1 MKDPIESVKNFC
13 VIQLEIL
20 NQREERL
27 RKEILD
33 CKIQKE
39 FLTSLLED
47 LNEKNDFHSLLNIM
61 RSEQKW
67 KRPLNLRAC
76 CPKDRCT
83 AQINDWRI
91 SALIFILK
99 KYEKTISLIV
109 GLFFIFGAII
119 SFYHF
124 GIEQGFFSE
133 SFVCNLGNNNEA
145 LSSQDLLKELE
156 KNTVS
161 CKDVTFALLGF
172 SLATFNTI
180 ISLVISATML
190 RIFINYDKN
199 R

>member
-1 MKDPIESVKNFC
+1 MSPIKNKL
-13 VIQLEIL
+13 VLNSIL
-20 NQREERL
+20 
-27 RKEILD
+27 IFS
-33 CKIQKE
+33 I
-39 FLTSLLED
+39 F
-47 LNEKNDFHSLLNIM
+47 
-61 RSEQKW
+61 
-67 KRPLNLRAC
+67 
-76 CPKDRCT
+76 
-83 AQINDWRI
+83 
-91 SALIFILK
+91 ALIAAYFIQYILGHAPCNLCLIERVP
-99 KYEKTISLIV
+99 YIAAITLISLIFFFNKSEKLIV
-109 GLFFIFGAII
+109 IILGVLFGCGAII

-180 ISLVISATML
+180 ISLVISAIML